1 MNLQVVKGKMMKRL
15 THLCPS
21 KPLKE
26 LRWFDI
32 AVITLLMFGQFIY
45 RSTELYLA
53 SFAPAASTG
62 ATETA
67 TNTASE
73 GAAFSSN
80 FNFQL
85 LMLFLTILY
94 LLLRRFDFKQLPIRM
109 SWSVLL
115 WTPLIF
121 VVVGFFG
128 DIVTTLSGEYNY
140 FDPTLWSYVDLLEI
154 FRKFAELTPMAILYG
169 LLNGFYEEFFF
180 LGLMTSV
187 KDKYKWWALAY
198 STIIRISFHT
208 YHAVGLGYRSSVRS
222 LLLFPLQV
230 QGQEPLAFLSHAR
243 LGGYVWLQFDVR
255 SD

>member
-15 THLCPS
+15 THLRPS

-62 ATETA
+62 ATETV
-67 TNTASE
+67 TNTATE

-85 LMLFLTILY
+85 LMLVLTILY
-94 LLLRRFDFKQLPIRM
+94 LLFRSFDFKQLPIRM

-121 VVVGFFG
+121 VAVGFFG

-187 KDKYKWWALAY
+187 KDKYKWWA
-198 STIIRISFHT
+198 
-208 YHAVGLGYRSSVRS
+208 G
-222 LLLFPLQV
+222 
-230 QGQEPLAFLSHAR
+230 
-243 LGGYVWLQFDVR
+243 LQFLDFFIDAR
-255 SD
+255 NLL